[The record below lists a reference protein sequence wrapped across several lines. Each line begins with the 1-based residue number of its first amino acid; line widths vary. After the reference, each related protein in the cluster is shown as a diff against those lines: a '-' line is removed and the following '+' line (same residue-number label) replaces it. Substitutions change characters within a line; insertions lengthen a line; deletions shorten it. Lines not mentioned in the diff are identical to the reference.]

1 MNWRA
6 TIEYLA
12 ESGPVD
18 VEYFFDDI
26 VELPDIIERGPHYHS
41 IIKCTVVPV
50 LTGRRLTVEAA
61 TEL

>member
-12 ESGPVD
+12 KSGPID
-18 VEYFFDDI
+18 VEYFFEDI
-26 VELPDIIERGPHYHS
+26 NELADIIESGPHYYS

-61 TEL
+61 AEL

>member
-6 TIEYLA
+6 KIEYLD
-12 ESGPVD
+12 ESGPID
-18 VEYFFDDI
+18 VEYFFHDI
-26 VELPDIIERGPHYHS
+26 HELPDIIEPGPHYHS
-41 IIKCTVVPV
+41 IIKCTVIPV